1 MTQIS
6 HLSNSKPS
14 PKPSLSSPNRN
25 QNQTQ
30 TQNPSFG
37 ANLSFK
43 ELGANRIVKIVV
55 IIALSIAAT
64 AEIVFWAKVLWANL
78 GRERRLSKARREGGL
93 SWLG

>member
-43 ELGANRIVKIVV
+43 ELGANRTVKIVV
-55 IIALSIAAT
+55 IVALSVAAT
-64 AEIVFWAKVLWANL
+64 AESVFWVKVLWAKF
-78 GRERRLSKARREGGL
+78 GPETKVEQSEEGKED
-93 SWLG
+93 